1 MKKTNLLI
9 VALALGFLFTNSTVS
24 IGSDFSETK
33 SEKNL
38 ENDPSTIIANYI
50 KAVGG
55 KENVSKIKN
64 SIVTM
69 EAEMQGTVIKIKGI
83 SDSENERMV
92 QETSVMGNVAQ
103 RTVLLNG
110 KATIIAMGQQQ
121 DIPDEMVQS
130 LKAQVYVFPEEHYEA
145 MGYDLEAQGTEDID
159 GEEAYKLVIT
169 TADNMKTVEYYS
181 VESGLKLRTSSEAA
195 GDITYSDY
203 EEMDGVLFP
212 MKMTI
217 KNPMMP
223 MALETKVTSLKF
235 NQDLTDEDFK

>member
-1 MKKTNLLI
+1 MKKTNLL
-9 VALALGFLFTNSTVS
+9 VLAMALGFLFTNITLS
-24 IGSDFSETK
+24 ISAENAETPFAR
-33 SEKNL
+33 SI

-69 EAEMQGTVIKIKGI
+69 EAEMQGTVIEIKGI

-103 RTVLLNG
+103 RTVLSNG

-121 DIPDEMVQS
+121 DIPEEMVQS
-130 LKAQVYVFPEEHYEA
+130 LKAQVYVFPEEHYEE
-145 MGYDLEAQGTEDID
+145 MGYELEVQGTEEIE

-169 TADNMKTVEYYS
+169 TGNNMKTTEYYS
-181 VESGLKLRTSSEAA
+181 VESGLKLRTSSDAT

-203 EEMDGVLFP
+203 EELDGVKFP

-223 MALETKVTSLKF
+223 MPLETKVTSLKF
-235 NQDLTDEDFK
+235 NQELSDEDFK

>member
-1 MKKTNLLI
+1 MKNTNLLFS
-9 VALALGFLFTNSTVS
+9 ALVLGFLLTISVCGVEAANSKIVPV
-24 IGSDFSETK
+24 
-33 SEKNL
+33 KNL

-64 SIVTM
+64 SVITM
-69 EAEMQGTVIKIKGI
+69 EAELQGTVINIKGI
-83 SDSENERMV
+83 SDSENERMI

-103 RTVLLNG
+103 RTVLADG
-110 KATIIAMGQQQ
+110 KATMIAMGQQQ
-121 DIPDEMVQS
+121 DIPEEMVQS

-145 MGYDLEAQGTEDID
+145 MGYDLEVQGTEDIE

-169 TADNMKTVEYYS
+169 TANNMKTVEYYS
-181 VESGLKLRTSSEAA
+181 VDSGLKLRTSSEAT

-203 EEMDGVLFP
+203 EEIEGVKFP

-223 MALETKVTSLKF
+223 MALETKVTSIKF
-235 NQDLTDEDFK
+235 NQDLSGEDFR